1 MVVLSTVRKR
11 NEPARDAWA
20 KKGYNTL
27 LVGVSD
33 RVTGVLFV
41 RLNLELGWDTIYL
54 IRIATL

>member
-1 MVVLSTVRKR
+1 M
-11 NEPARDAWA
+11 
-20 KKGYNTL
+20 